1 MQIYLPIAEMSVPA
15 DMIFLLGCI
24 VGFLSGV
31 FGVGGGFL
39 TTPFLIFLGI
49 PPAVA
54 VGTQANQL
62 VASGMSGTIGHF
74 KRGNVDVKIG
84 AVMLCGGV
92 FGSFIGIMIFR
103 LLQYLGQIDFAVSLL
118 YMVLLG
124 AIGTLMLSET
134 IISGMKKKTVKS
146 HFNAQRVNPFIAR
159 LPYKMRFPRSKLYIS
174 ALVPAGIGFIGG
186 ILASIL
192 GIGGGFL
199 LVPAMI
205 YILGMPTILA
215 AGTSLFQ
222 IIFTTAAAT
231 MMHATMNHTVDIVL
245 GLLLIIG
252 GVIGSQFG
260 IAFAKYIKPSHART
274 ILAILVLAVSIRLAY
289 KLFWEPLELYSTT
302 VGGL

>member
-15 DMIFLLGCI
+15 DMIFLLGCT

-84 AVMLCGGV
+84 AVMLSGGV
-92 FGSFIGIMIFR
+92 IGSFIGIMIFR
-103 LLQYLGQIDFAVSLL
+103 LLEYLGQIDFAVSLL
-118 YMVLLG
+118 YMILLG
-124 AIGTLMLSET
+124 AIGALMLSESL
-134 IISGMKKKTVKS
+134 ISNFKKKTVKS

-245 GLLLIIG
+245 GLILIVG

-260 IAFAKYIKPSHART
+260 ISFARFIKPSHART
-274 ILAILVLAVSIRLAY
+274 ILAILVLAVSIRLAF
-289 KLFWEPLELYSTT
+289 KLFWEPIELFSTT

>member
-1 MQIYLPIAEMSVPA
+1 MQIYLPIAEISVPA
-15 DMIFLLGCI
+15 ETIFILGCT

-54 VGTQANQL
+54 VGTQASQL

-84 AVMLCGGV
+84 GIMLCGGIL
-92 FGSFIGIMIFR
+92 GSFIGIMIFR
-103 LLQYLGQIDFAVSLL
+103 LLEYLGQIDFAVSFLYVILL
-118 YMVLLG
+118 SS
-124 AIGTLMLSET
+124 IGILMLSES
-134 IISGMKKKTVKS
+134 IFSGIKKKTVRS
-146 HFNAQRVNPFIAR
+146 QFNSQRMSPFIAR

-174 ALVPAGIGFIGG
+174 ALVPGGIGFVGG

-205 YILGMPTILA
+205 YILGMSTILA

-231 MMHATMNHTVDIVL
+231 IMHATMNNTVDIMLAVI
-245 GLLLIIG
+245 LIVG

-260 IAFAKYIKPSHART
+260 IYFARVIKPSHARV
-274 ILAILVLAVSIRLAY
+274 ILAILVLAVSIRLAFQ
-289 KLFWEPLELYSTT
+289 LFVAPIDLYST
-302 VGGL
+302 VIG